1 MSNLTQI
8 TKDLIIFYIKENYKK
23 YLDDNNIDKIEECN
37 IKGIVDILF
46 ENKKGHMK
54 EFLKKSTKELLK
66 EEYPGDLTLNS
77 LIREIYSDEELCK
90 NRICIEIKI
99 YQSNNED

>member
-23 YLDDNNIDKIEECN
+23 YLDDNNIDKIEEDK
-37 IKGIVDILF
+37 IKEVVDKLY
-46 ENKKGHMK
+46 EGKKEHMK
-54 EFLKKSTKELLK
+54 DFLKKSVKELLK
-66 EEYPGDLTLNS
+66 DEYPGDLTLNT

-90 NRICIEIKI
+90 NRICLEIKI